1 MQLRYVFSETAT
13 GLKRNVSMT
22 IALVVTIF
30 ISLTLVGMGFLLNA
44 QAKEAERTWGDK
56 LEVTVML
63 CNENSQG
70 PHCSSGDVNAAQKTE
85 IQKLLGSHPAVKS
98 YRFQSKEQAYAVWKR
113 IFVAPRDSAERSAFA
128 TVTAD
133 TMQESYFVKLKDPNN
148 YQGIENALVG
158 MDGVDRVQDL
168 REVLKPIYYWMSV
181 LKWGA
186 LGIAAFLL
194 LAGVLQVGNSI
205 RLAAFAR
212 RKEIGI
218 MRLVGASNLYI
229 SLPFLMETLAAALIA
244 IALSTGALAAF
255 MQFAVYGWLRQNSR
269 VMAWI
274 DWQDGLKAGAAVAI
288 IGILLTAI
296 PTLVMTRK
304 YLKV

>member
-1 MQLRYVFSETAT
+1 MQLRYVFSETTT

-30 ISLTLVGMGFLLNA
+30 ISLTLVGMGLLLNA
-44 QAKEAERTWGDK
+44 QAQEAERTWGDK
-56 LEVTVML
+56 LTITAVL
-63 CNENSQG
+63 CNQNSQG
-70 PHCSSGDVNAAQKTE
+70 PRCSSGEANDAQKGE
-85 IQKLLGSHPAVKS
+85 IRNLLESHPEVKGFS
-98 YRFQSKEQAYAVWKR
+98 FQSKQEAFAIWKR
-113 IFVAPRDSAERSAFA
+113 IFVSPQSNAERVAFS
-128 TVTAD
+128 TVTVED
-133 TMQESYFVKLKDPNN
+133 MREEYQVNLEDPREFVGIKD
-148 YQGIENALVG
+148 ALTG
-158 MDGVDRVQDL
+158 MDGVDQVRDL
-168 REVLKPIYYWMSV
+168 REVLEPIYFWMSL
-181 LKWGA
+181 LKVGA
-186 LGIAAFLL
+186 LVTAGFLL
-194 LAGVLQVGNSI
+194 LAAVLQVGNSI

-229 SLPFLMETLAAALIA
+229 SLPFLMETLVAALIG
-244 IALSTGALAAF
+244 IGLSALALAAF

-274 DWQDGLKAGAAVAI
+274 DWGDFLTAGWQVAL
-288 IGILLTAI
+288 IGVLLTAI